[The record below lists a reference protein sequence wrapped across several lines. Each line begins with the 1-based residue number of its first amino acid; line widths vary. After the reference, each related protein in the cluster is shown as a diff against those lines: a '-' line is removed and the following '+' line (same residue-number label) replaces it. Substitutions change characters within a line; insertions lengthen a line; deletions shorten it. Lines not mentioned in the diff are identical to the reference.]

1 MGTLGTVLSALL
13 AFDAAAAAS
22 RYKRNAV
29 LWAIIAV
36 LLGGSAYVFAL
47 IAIALLLSARYS
59 PVAAAL
65 TVTAALVVTALVV
78 IGVMAGLN
86 ARDRRLADE
95 RRRRSAMRTNLAL
108 VAVTSILRKQPLL
121 GAATGIAVAALL
133 GLSRGRKR
141 SDDR

>member
-13 AFDAAAAAS
+13 AFDSAAAAS

-36 LLGGSAYVFAL
+36 LLGSAYVFAL

>member
-22 RYKRNAV
+22 RYKRNVV
-29 LWAIIAV
+29 LWAIVAV
-36 LLGGSAYVFAL
+36 LLGSAYVFAL

>member
-22 RYKRNAV
+22 RYKRNV
-29 LWAIIAV
+29 ILWAIIAV
-36 LLGGSAYVFAL
+36 LLGTAYVFAL
-47 IAIALLLSARYS
+47 IAIALLLSEHYS

-65 TVTAALVVTALVV
+65 MVTAALVVTALAV
-78 IGVMAGLN
+78 IGVIAGLN

-121 GAATGIAVAALL
+121 GAATGIAVAALF

-141 SDDR
+141 GDDG

>member
-1 MGTLGTVLSALL
+1 
-13 AFDAAAAAS
+13 
-22 RYKRNAV
+22 
-29 LWAIIAV
+29 
-36 LLGGSAYVFAL
+36 
-47 IAIALLLSARYS
+47 
-59 PVAAAL
+59 
-65 TVTAALVVTALVV
+65 VTAALVVTALVV